1 MSFAP
6 LARVLRLTDDFRQQ
20 TVRGMLERHHTEAAS
35 YWTQLVLAA
44 GIATFGLVLDSGAVI
59 IGAMLVAPL
68 MGPIVELAMGLAVGS
83 ALLAIRSAIRIAA
96 SMCIVVLSAGLATR
110 LLPFQQ
116 VTGEIASRAS
126 PTVLDLMVASF
137 CALTAAFVTLKPH
150 DTTTTAAG
158 TSIGIALVPP
168 LCACGFGVGVGMP
181 QVAWGAMLLFTANL
195 SAILL
200 FAVVVF
206 LLAGF
211 GGVNAALIELEVTG
225 ELERKS
231 PVVRLSA
238 RLNRLFGSRNA
249 TVFRL
254 VLPVALVGSVSVPL
268 QRALATVSAE
278 VRARQQIAVILGE
291 RAELKNALTTT
302 VGFDQGGLEVRLVV
316 LGDPAA
322 AKELETY
329 LRERVATRIG
339 GEATVS
345 VVGVPDA
352 AAVARLAA
360 AARPAPVPVPAPP
373 PPPPPPKVVPLA
385 ELSGRVR
392 AALGEIY
399 PREDAGPLLRWSL
412 EGSQDPP
419 ELRLTHLGDALG
431 PAATRLLSDAL
442 AGPLHGPV
450 RVLDD
455 PISPRPRSFPDRAA
469 ITAAT
474 AALRVQLSGLPGL
487 RICVEVPPGAPRS
500 AAGKPVEDV
509 RAALGLAE
517 TDVRE
522 GAAWTL
528 QVSSDPCPA
537 FAAPPAPLS
546 SPSSAPLPRR

>member
-1 MSFAP
+1 MTFAP

-96 SMCIVVLSAGLATR
+96 SVCVVVLSAGLATR
-110 LLPFQQ
+110 LLPFQE

-168 LCACGFGVGVGMP
+168 LCACGFGVGVRMP

-200 FAVVVF
+200 FAVVAF

-238 RLNRLFGSRNA
+238 RLNRLFGSRHAN
-249 TVFRL
+249 VFKL
-254 VLPVALVGSVSVPL
+254 VLPIALVGSVSVPL

-278 VRARQQIAVILGE
+278 VRARQQIAAILGE

-316 LGDPAA
+316 LGDPAF

-329 LRERVATRIG
+329 LRERVAKRIG

-373 PPPPPPKVVPLA
+373 PPPPKVVPLA

-399 PREDAGPLLRWSL
+399 PREEAGPLLRWSL
-412 EGSQDPP
+412 EGSQNPP
-419 ELRLTHLGDALG
+419 ELRLTHLGEALG
-431 PAATRLLSDAL
+431 PAANRLLSEAL

-469 ITAAT
+469 LAAST
-474 AALRVQLSGLPGL
+474 AALRVQLSGLLGL
-487 RICVEVPPGAPRS
+487 RICVEVPPGPPRS
-500 AAGKPVEDV
+500 AAGKTVEDV

-537 FAAPPAPLS
+537 PAAPPPPLPLS